1 MINELA
7 IRYKQPFHEDNIT
20 IAENHN
26 VPKVIYRSRILN
38 GWNIDEAIHV
48 FPTNEELQKN
58 NLRSDDLKFTGS
70 HIDNLNR
77 ILIHEEEKRRQVY
90 KEKYAKPK
98 PWIEEYPQKTEFG
111 EYAQLLFQECCGSWS
126 K

>member
-1 MINELA
+1 MGSENMSKKKGLLIITLSILLA
-7 IRYKQPFHEDNIT
+7 SCSAKGN
-20 IAENHN
+20 
-26 VPKVIYRSRILN
+26 
-38 GWNIDEAIHV
+38 
-48 FPTNEELQKN
+48 
-58 NLRSDDLKFTGS
+58 TGS

-98 PWIEEYPQKTEFG
+98 PWIEKYPQKTEFG
-111 EYAQLLFQECCGSWS
+111 DYAQLLFQDCCGSWS

>member
-1 MINELA
+1 MINQLA
-7 IRYKQPFHEDNIT
+7 IRYKQPFHEDNIM

-48 FPTNEELQKN
+48 FPSNDELQKN

-90 KEKYAKPK
+90 KEKYSKPK
-98 PWIEEYPQKTEFG
+98 PWIEKYPQKTEF
-111 EYAQLLFQECCGSWS
+111 EDYAQLLFQECCGSWS